1 MRSFM
6 QKANRRAGFTILEVL
21 LVVAMIG
28 ILAGIVILAI
38 NPTKQLGDTRNTQR
52 KADINTLLNA
62 VYQYAIDNNGSL
74 PLSIAST
81 TCATTATS
89 EICRTG
95 VSTTTCGSSYVPL
108 LELTSSSKYLVAIP
122 IDPQSTSTGNNGA
135 GYRVAKDGS
144 TSRVTVCAPLAE
156 QGQTISATR

>member
-6 QKANRRAGFTILEVL
+6 KKANKRAGFTILEVL

-38 NPTKQLGDTRNTQR
+38 NPTKQLGDARNTQR
-52 KADINTLLNA
+52 KADVNTILNG
-62 VYQYAIDNNGSL
+62 VYQYAIDNNGAL
-74 PLSIAST
+74 PSGIAVA
-81 TCATTATS
+81 TCASVATS

-95 VSTTTCGSSYVPL
+95 VATTTCGVSYVPL
-108 LELTSSSKYLVAIP
+108 TELTTSSRYLVALP
-122 IDPQSTSTGNNGA
+122 TDPQSTSTGNNGA
-135 GYRVAKDGS
+135 GYRVAKDING
-144 TSRVTVCAPLAE
+144 RVTVCAPLAE